1 MGPNLTLI
9 IQSPLNIVP
18 TCKISNLALVP
29 NINELEFLLFLFL
42 TSAQCAE
49 QIRVFYNITFVI
61 FTGFFT
67 LFFSNIEKTIPES
80 PGIKVSKF
88 KKKNTVDG
96 FTLGKRKLILTFSI
110 LCH

>member
-67 LFFSNIEKTIPES
+67 LFFPILRKQFQNHLVLRYQSLI
-80 PGIKVSKF
+80 
-88 KKKNTVDG
+88 KKNTVDG
-96 FTLGKRKLILTFSI
+96 FTLGKRKS
-110 LCH
+110 

>member
-88 KKKNTVDG
+88 NNKKNTVDG
-96 FTLGKRKLILTFSI
+96 FTLGKRKS
-110 LCH
+110 

>member
-49 QIRVFYNITFVI
+49 QIRVFYYITFVI

-88 KKKNTVDG
+88 NIKKYRRW
-96 FTLGKRKLILTFSI
+96 FYFR
-110 LCH
+110 